1 MNRNEIAN
9 ILKDYHWMLNSIKVI
24 RESLDNGSHISSKVS
39 QYGIEATLPR
49 SEGNPGDPIFADVIR
64 RGKYWKKIEAYEKK
78 VQYIQDRVHLITD
91 DRESE
96 VLFWL
101 LEGKSYRWIA
111 QHMGLSKT
119 NIQRIRDSIV
129 DQLSENGT
137 NGTNG
142 TKGTNFS
149 KQKPAC

>member
-1 MNRNEIAN
+1 MTKNEIAN
-9 ILKDYHWMLNSIKVI
+9 ILKDYHWMLNSIKVM
-24 RESLDNGSHISSKVS
+24 RESLNEVSSKVA
-39 QYGIEATLPR
+39 QYGIEASMPHAK
-49 SEGNPGDPIFADVIR
+49 GNPGDPVFADVVR
-64 RGKYWKKIEAYEKK
+64 RSKYWKKIEAYEKK

-142 TKGTNFS
+142 TRGTNFS

>member
-1 MNRNEIAN
+1 MNQNEIAN
-9 ILKDYHWMLNSIKVI
+9 ILKNYHWMLNSIKMMY
-24 RESLDNGSHISSKVS
+24 ESLQEVSSKTAA
-39 QYGIEATLPR
+39 YGIEASLPKPQGTN
-49 SEGNPGDPIFADVIR
+49 SDPIFNDVIR
-64 RGKYWKKIEAYEKK
+64 RSKYWKKIKDYEEKIK
-78 VQYIQDRVHLITD
+78 YIQGRLHLITD
-91 DRESE
+91 DREAE

-129 DQLSENGT
+129 YTLSDKGT

-142 TKGTNFS
+142 TNVTNFE
-149 KQKPAC
+149 KQKSAC